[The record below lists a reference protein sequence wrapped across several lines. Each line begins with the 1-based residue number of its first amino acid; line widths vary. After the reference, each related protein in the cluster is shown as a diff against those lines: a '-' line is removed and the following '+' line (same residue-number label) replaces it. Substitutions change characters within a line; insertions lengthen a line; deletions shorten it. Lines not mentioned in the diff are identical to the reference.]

1 MNAVMNLYLD
11 YRVLTDNYI
20 YKCQITNRFTQM
32 VQQLYMLGRVEYKG
46 HEIRNNFE

>member
-20 YKCQITNRFTQM
+20 DKCQITNRFTQM
-32 VQQLYMLGRVEYKG
+32 VQRVQMLGRVEYKG